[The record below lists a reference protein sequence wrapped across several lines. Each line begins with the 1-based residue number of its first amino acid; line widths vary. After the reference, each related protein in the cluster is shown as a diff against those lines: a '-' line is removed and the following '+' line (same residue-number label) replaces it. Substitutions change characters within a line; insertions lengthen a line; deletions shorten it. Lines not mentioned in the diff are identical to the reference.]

1 MQNFCKESVNFLG
14 YICCKLNK
22 FQALHYTDRGQLNY
36 KTINYFQDDSNSL
49 KSICNY
55 CYIL

>member
-49 KSICNY
+49 KSICNF
-55 CYIL
+55 C